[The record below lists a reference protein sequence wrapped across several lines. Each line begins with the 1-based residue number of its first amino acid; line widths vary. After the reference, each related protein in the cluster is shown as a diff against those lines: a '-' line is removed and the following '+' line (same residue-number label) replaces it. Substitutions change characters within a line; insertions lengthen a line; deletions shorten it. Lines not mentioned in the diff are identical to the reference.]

1 MARYVAFIRAINI
14 GGRRISNA
22 DLAAHFEALG
32 FDGAAVYQAAGNVVL
47 DTDDED
53 AARVTRAIDEG
64 LTGRLGYDCLT
75 YLRTADEVRAIAE
88 AEPFGSDVA
97 SGRKMHVALLEKLPA
112 KKVADQVLALG
123 TDDDRLAFGARELY
137 WLPKGRM
144 MESDLDLRALEKLA
158 GGWTMRTK
166 GTIERIAARYFAD

>member
-1 MARYVAFIRAINI
+1 MARYVAFLRAINI

-32 FDGAAVYQAAGNVVL
+32 FDGAEVYQAAGNVVVE
-47 DTDDED
+47 TDED
-53 AARVTRAIDEG
+53 DAGRVRRVIDEG
-64 LTGRLGYDCLT
+64 LTERLGYDCMT
-75 YLRTADEVRAIAE
+75 YLRDADEVRAIAE
-88 AEPFGSDVA
+88 ATPFDPKVA
-97 SGRKMHVALLEKLPA
+97 AGRKMHVALLEKLPEPG
-112 KKVADQVLALG
+112 VAEQVLARG

-144 MESDLDLRALEKLA
+144 MDSGLDLRALEQLV